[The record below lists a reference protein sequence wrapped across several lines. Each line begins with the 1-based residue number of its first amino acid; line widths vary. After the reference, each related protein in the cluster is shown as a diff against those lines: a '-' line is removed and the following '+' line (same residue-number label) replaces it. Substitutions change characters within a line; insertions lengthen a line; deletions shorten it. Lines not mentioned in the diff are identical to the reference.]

1 MASTKPLSP
10 DLFLMLPKYI
20 RPLILANDLALE
32 SLLQFLSIRPHMRQ
46 RFLQAYPADYH
57 FAF

>member
-1 MASTKPLSP
+1 MAFAKPLSP
-10 DLFLMLPKYI
+10 DLFSMLSKHM
-20 RPLILANDLALE
+20 RPLLLANDLALE
-32 SLLQFLSIRPHMRQ
+32 SLLQFLSLRPHMRQ